1 MNLFERLQI
10 YDLWTVKHEWKL
22 LKVWDFIENIL
33 KNKSHILDLTKDMA
47 FR

>member
-22 LKVWDFIENIL
+22 LKVWGFNENLL
-33 KNKSHILDLTKDMA
+33 KNKSHFLVFTKEMA

>member
-1 MNLFERLQI
+1 MYLFERLQI
-10 YDLWTVKHEWKL
+10 YNLWAVKNEWKP
-22 LKVWDFIENIL
+22 LKVCVFNVNLL